1 MTGKTSSRAQF
12 KLVTKGETKMS
23 KTASTISINPFCL
36 RQVGVTNSSTF
47 GGFTGTAEELQSIL
61 DRLPVS
67 LSKGVEIIRIYAD
80 DPILKNNKGQF
91 ICTFGVVLPDEEVS
105 TSCEARRPGEQPVT
119 VKTATRASRPT
130 ATTIDLVFYSHQALE
145 ADASS
150 DADYELVSINTMP
163 TKLKQGEEEPMT
175 PETLWRNYLSKIPG
189 CPAGIGGTYR
199 PEWDDEEVF
208 RKELSLAETYWADK
222 ARIVCK

>member
-1 MTGKTSSRAQF
+1 
-12 KLVTKGETKMS
+12 MS
-23 KTASTISINPFCL
+23 NPKITINPFCL
-36 RQVGVTNSSTF
+36 RQVEVNNTSVF
-47 GGFTGTAEELQSIL
+47 GGFTGTAEELQGIL
-61 DRLPVS
+61 DKLNVT
-67 LSKGVEIIRIYAD
+67 LTKGVEIIRIYAD
-80 DPILKNNKGQF
+80 DPVLANTKGQF
-91 ICTFGVVLPDEEVS
+91 ICTFGVVEDGEEVA
-105 TSCEARRPGEQPVT
+105 TAYEARRSGEQPVAIKT
-119 VKTATRASRPT
+119 VTRACRPG
-130 ATTIDLVFYSHQALE
+130 ASTIDFVLYSHKALE

-163 TKLKQGEEEPMT
+163 IKLKQGEEEPMT
-175 PETLWRNYLSKIPG
+175 PETLWRNYLAKIPG

>member
-1 MTGKTSSRAQF
+1 MSNTN
-12 KLVTKGETKMS
+12 TKI
-23 KTASTISINPFCL
+23 AINPFCL
-36 RQVGVTNSSTF
+36 RQVEVNNTSVF
-47 GGFTGTAEELQSIL
+47 GGFTGTAEELQGIL
-61 DRLPVS
+61 NCLPVS
-67 LSKGVEIIRIYAD
+67 LTEGVEIIRINAD
-80 DPILKNNKGQF
+80 DPILANTKGQF
-91 ICTFGVVLPDEEVS
+91 ICTFGVVEDGEDVAVLY
-105 TSCEARRPGEQPVT
+105 EARRPGEQPVM
-119 VKTATRASRPT
+119 VKTITRASRPT
-130 ATTIDLVFYSHQALE
+130 ASTIDMVFYSRQALA

-175 PETLWRNYLSKIPG
+175 PESLWRNYLAKIPG

>member
-1 MTGKTSSRAQF
+1 
-12 KLVTKGETKMS
+12 MS
-23 KTASTISINPFCL
+23 NNNNTAPTIAINSFCL
-36 RQVGVTNSSTF
+36 RQVAVTDFSSF

-61 DRLPVS
+61 DKMPVS
-67 LSKGVEIIRIYAD
+67 LTEGIEIIRIYAD
-80 DPILKNNKGQF
+80 DPVLTNTKGQF
-91 ICTFGVVLPDEEVS
+91 ICTFGVVRPDEEVS
-105 TSCEARRPGEQPVT
+105 TSYEARRPGEQPVAIKT
-119 VKTATRASRPT
+119 VTRTSRPVA
-130 ATTIDLVFYSHQALE
+130 ATVDLVFYNRLVLL

-150 DADYELVSINTMP
+150 AADYELVSINTMP
-163 TKLKQGEEEPMT
+163 TKFKQGEEEPMT
-175 PETLWRNYLSKIPG
+175 PETLWRNYLSKIPN

>member
-1 MTGKTSSRAQF
+1 
-12 KLVTKGETKMS
+12 MS
-23 KTASTISINPFCL
+23 NNAPRIAINNFCL
-36 RQVGVTNSSTF
+36 RQVEVNNTTVF
-47 GGFTGTAEELQSIL
+47 GGLTGTAKELQGIL
-61 DRLPVS
+61 DKLNIS
-67 LSKGVEIIRIYAD
+67 LTKGVEVIRINAD
-80 DPILKNNKGQF
+80 DPVLNNTKGQF
-91 ICTFGVVLPDEEVS
+91 ICTFGVVRPDEEVA
-105 TSCEARRPGEQPVT
+105 TSYEARRPGEQPVAIKT
-119 VKTATRASRPT
+119 VTRAARPG

-175 PETLWRNYLSKIPG
+175 PETLWRNYLAKIPG

>member
-1 MTGKTSSRAQF
+1 
-12 KLVTKGETKMS
+12 MS
-23 KTASTISINPFCL
+23 NNKNNNAPTITINPFCF
-36 RQVGVTNSSTF
+36 RQVAVTNSSAF
-47 GGFTGTAEELQSIL
+47 GGFTGTKEELQSIL
-61 DRLPVS
+61 DKLPNS
-67 LSKGVEIIRIYAD
+67 LTERVEIIRIYAD
-80 DPILKNNKGQF
+80 DSILKNTKGQF
-91 ICTFGVVLPDEEVS
+91 ICTFGVVEDGEEVAIAY
-105 TSCEARRPGEQPVT
+105 EARRPGEQPVA
-119 VKTATRASRPT
+119 VKTITRACRPT

-150 DADYELVSINTMP
+150 NAEYELVSINTMP

-175 PETLWRNYLSKIPG
+175 PETLWRNYLAKIPG

-208 RKELSLAETYWADK
+208 RKELASSEAYWADK

>member
-1 MTGKTSSRAQF
+1 
-12 KLVTKGETKMS
+12 MS
-23 KTASTISINPFCL
+23 KTASTISINTFCL
-36 RQVGVTNSSTF
+36 RQVGVTNSSVF
-47 GGFTGTAEELQSIL
+47 GGFTGTSEELQGIL
-61 DRLPVS
+61 DKLTIS
-67 LSKGVEIIRIYAD
+67 LSEGIEIIRIYAD
-80 DPILKNNKGQF
+80 DPILNTKGQF
-91 ICTFGVVLPDEEVS
+91 ICTFGIVEDGEDVS
-105 TSCEARRPGEQPVT
+105 TSYEARRPGEQPVT
-119 VKTATRASRPT
+119 VKTINRAARPV
-130 ATTIDLVFYSHQALE
+130 AQTIDLVFYSHQALE

-175 PETLWRNYLSKIPG
+175 PETLWRNYLAKIPG

>member
-1 MTGKTSSRAQF
+1 
-12 KLVTKGETKMS
+12 MS
-23 KTASTISINPFCL
+23 NTAPTITINPFCL
-36 RQVGVTNSSTF
+36 RQVEVNNSVF
-47 GGFTGTAEELQSIL
+47 GGFTGTAEELQAVL
-61 DRLPVS
+61 DRLPLS
-67 LSKGVEIIRIYAD
+67 LSEGVEVIRIYAD
-80 DPILKNNKGQF
+80 DPALANTKGQF
-91 ICTFGVVLPDEEVS
+91 ICTFGVVEDGEEVA
-105 TSCEARRPGEQPVT
+105 TSYESRRPGEQPVAIKT
-119 VKTATRASRPT
+119 VTRASRPK
-130 ATTIDLVFYSHQALE
+130 AKTIDLVFYSHQALE

-163 TKLKQGEEEPMT
+163 TKFKQGEEEPMT
-175 PETLWRNYLSKIPG
+175 PETLWRNYLAKIPG

>member
-1 MTGKTSSRAQF
+1 MSNTNKKT
-12 KLVTKGETKMS
+12 T
-23 KTASTISINPFCL
+23 INPFCL
-36 RQVGVTNSSTF
+36 RQVEVNNTSSF
-47 GGFTGTAEELQSIL
+47 GGFTGTAEELQGIL
-61 DRLPVS
+61 DKLPNS
-67 LSKGVEIIRIYAD
+67 LTEGIEIIRIYAD
-80 DPILKNNKGQF
+80 DPVLANTEGRF
-91 ICTFGVVLPDEEVS
+91 ICTFGVVRPDEEVA
-105 TSCEARRPGEQPVT
+105 TTYEARRPGEQPVT
-119 VKTATRASRPT
+119 VKTVTRAARPT

-163 TKLKQGEEEPMT
+163 TKLEQGEEEPMT

>member
-1 MTGKTSSRAQF
+1 MS
-12 KLVTKGETKMS
+12 ETI
-23 KTASTISINPFCL
+23 TINPFCL
-36 RQVGVTNSSTF
+36 RQVEVNNNSVF
-47 GGFTGTAEELQSIL
+47 GGFTGTKEELQAIL
-61 DRLPVS
+61 DRLPVT
-67 LSKGVEIIRIYAD
+67 LVKDVEVVRIYAD
-80 DPILKNNKGQF
+80 DPVLNNTKGRF
-91 ICTFGVVLPDEEVS
+91 ICTFGVVEDGEDVAVLY
-105 TSCEARRPGEQPVT
+105 EARRPGEQPVT
-119 VKTATRASRPT
+119 VKTVNRACRPG
-130 ATTIDLVFYSHQALE
+130 ATTIDLVLYSHQALE

-150 DADYELVSINTMP
+150 NADYELVSINTMP
-163 TKLKQGEEEPMT
+163 TKLKQGEKEPMT

>member
-1 MTGKTSSRAQF
+1 MRNNT
-12 KLVTKGETKMS
+12 L
-23 KTASTISINPFCL
+23 TISINPFCL
-36 RQVGVTNSSTF
+36 RQVGVTNSSAF
-47 GGFTGTAEELQSIL
+47 GGFTGTKEELQSLL
-61 DRLPVS
+61 DKLPVS
-67 LSKGVEIIRIYAD
+67 LTEGVEIIRIYAD
-80 DPILKNNKGQF
+80 DPALNNTKGQF
-91 ICTFGVVLPDEEVS
+91 ICTFGVVTDGEEVA
-105 TSCEARRPGEQPVT
+105 TSYEARRPGEQPVT
-119 VKTATRASRPT
+119 VKTVNRASRPT
-130 ATTIDLVFYSHQALE
+130 ANTIDLVFYSHKALE

-163 TKLKQGEEEPMT
+163 TKLEQGKEEPMT

-189 CPAGIGGTYR
+189 CPSGIGGTYR

>member
-1 MTGKTSSRAQF
+1 
-12 KLVTKGETKMS
+12 MS
-23 KTASTISINPFCL
+23 NNNNNNKNTAPTISINPFCL
-36 RQVGVTNSSTF
+36 RQVEVNNSSAF
-47 GGFTGTAEELQSIL
+47 GGFTGTAEELQGIL
-61 DRLPVS
+61 NCLPVF

-80 DPILKNNKGQF
+80 DPILANTKGQF

-105 TSCEARRPGEQPVT
+105 TSYEARRPGEQPVA
-119 VKTATRASRPT
+119 VKTITRAARPG

-163 TKLKQGEEEPMT
+163 TMLAQGEKEPMT
-175 PETLWRNYLSKIPG
+175 PETLWRNYLAKIPG
-189 CPAGIGGTYR
+189 CPAGVGGTYR

>member
-1 MTGKTSSRAQF
+1 
-12 KLVTKGETKMS
+12 MS
-23 KTASTISINPFCL
+23 NNKAPTIAINPFCL
-36 RQVGVTNSSTF
+36 RQVEVNNTSVF
-47 GGFTGTAEELQSIL
+47 GGFTGTAEELQTVL
-61 DRLPVS
+61 DKLPVS
-67 LSKGVEIIRIYAD
+67 LTEGIEIIRIYAD
-80 DPILKNNKGQF
+80 DPVLNNIKGQF
-91 ICTFGVVLPDEEVS
+91 ICTFGVVRPDEEVAAFY
-105 TSCEARRPGEQPVT
+105 EARRPGEQPVI
-119 VKTATRASRPT
+119 VKTVNRASRPT
-130 ATTIDLVFYSHQALE
+130 ANTIDLVFYSHKALE

-150 DADYELVSINTMP
+150 NSDYELVSINTMP

-175 PETLWRNYLSKIPG
+175 PETLWRNYLAKIPG

>member
-1 MTGKTSSRAQF
+1 MSNTNKKT
-12 KLVTKGETKMS
+12 T
-23 KTASTISINPFCL
+23 INPFCL
-36 RQVGVTNSSTF
+36 RQVEVNNNSVF
-47 GGFTGTAEELQSIL
+47 GGFTGTAEELQGIL
-61 DRLPVS
+61 ELLPVS
-67 LSKGVEIIRIYAD
+67 LTEGIEIIRIYAD
-80 DPILKNNKGQF
+80 DPVLNNTKGQF
-91 ICTFGVVLPDEEVS
+91 ICTFGVVENGEEVA
-105 TSCEARRPGEQPVT
+105 TAYEARRPGEQPVT
-119 VKTATRASRPT
+119 VKTVTRASRPT
-130 ATTIDLVFYSHQALE
+130 ASTIDLVLYSHKALE

-175 PETLWRNYLSKIPG
+175 PETLWRNYLSKIPC